1 MSENLGTVETFEKAE
16 LVELEMQELEALEAP
31 GWGTISI
38 AFSTGVSV
46 GVSIALT

>member
-1 MSENLGTVETFEKAE
+1 MNENQDITAAAAPE

-31 GWGTISI
+31 GWGTISV

>member
-1 MSENLGTVETFEKAE
+1 MNEKLGTVENIETND

-31 GWGTISI
+31 GWGTFSV

-46 GVSIALT
+46 GVSVTLT

>member
-1 MSENLGTVETFEKAE
+1 MNENLGTVENIEKSD

-31 GWGTISI
+31 GWGTFSV

-46 GVSIALT
+46 GVSVTLT